1 MLSYSKV
8 KIMERIYEEAL
19 AKWHEF
25 VLSQGQR
32 LDILDELL
40 ADEVVFRS
48 PVVWTPQEGKLLTTR
63 YLASAAQVLQDFQY
77 HRQFRSED
85 SVALEFSAR
94 IGEIIVKGM
103 DIIRFNA
110 EGKIIDFEVMA
121 RPARA
126 LQVLAVAMGERLASY
141 KV

>member
-1 MLSYSKV
+1 MQQDF
-8 KIMERIYEEAL
+8 EAAL

-25 VLSQGQR
+25 VRSQGQR

-40 ADEVVFRS
+40 AEEVVFHS
-48 PVVWTPQEGKLLTTR
+48 PVVWTPQAGKLITTR
-63 YLASAAQVLQDFQY
+63 YLVAAAQVLQDFQY
-77 HRQFRSED
+77 HRQFRSDD

-94 IGEIIVKGM
+94 IGDTIVKAM

-110 EGKIIDFEVMA
+110 GGKIIDFEVMA

-126 LQVLAVAMGERLASY
+126 LQALALAMGERLAGY
-141 KV
+141 KA